1 MTLKE
6 RILSFKME
14 VQKKDGSAIE
24 TQVFKAIDRNK
35 QGQGYLHVSRRRQRN
50 CTKAYCTTVPL
61 PTERFDESAIGQV
74 LCTRGT
80 RRGQKLVWKVKG
92 KRVVS
97 EDDLEI
103 ERIAAMH
110 VDMKIM
116 DTNQPQATVEGD
128 PPRLMQDKIDDKKI
142 STMNETTNKHRRID
156 TGGNNKEGPP
166 SKLALDGEDT
176 LEGSSVS
183 SIPSRTRRT
192 TESKL
197 SQLTVQMNDMQAAHQ
212 ASLQS
217 MKEMMHT
224 LMAYQ
229 MKQQN
234 KDHNP
239 SGGQAS
245 EIVEHQ
251 SPSCPFAGTKNASKM
266 SVTPA
271 GYRTDTGNE
280 NG

>member
-1 MTLKE
+1 
-6 RILSFKME
+6 
-14 VQKKDGSAIE
+14 
-24 TQVFKAIDRNK
+24 
-35 QGQGYLHVSRRRQRN
+35 
-50 CTKAYCTTVPL
+50 
-61 PTERFDESAIGQV
+61 
-74 LCTRGT
+74 
-80 RRGQKLVWKVKG
+80 
-92 KRVVS
+92 VVS